1 MQMTSTE
8 LPNDVEELKAYVLH
22 LQSDFTA
29 QLVEKDRTI
38 QEKNLTIQ
46 EKDRQILW
54 EREKLRALQMRYF
67 GHSSEKQH
75 FEKDAQYYLFDEA
88 EKHADD
94 ESPPV
99 VATTTVATHERK
111 KSGRKPKDIPLPI
124 VETVH
129 ELPEVDRQCP
139 CCGKE
144 RAIIG
149 DVRTSEYDLVPA
161 HVVKIVHT
169 RRKYG
174 PCDCEAFADSDEAPI
189 LIAPAPAKIVP
200 GSDFTN
206 RTTAFFMTSK
216 YADAIPFYRME
227 KMLERSGLVVS
238 RAALSKQAISV
249 GRAIG
254 DLVELM
260 NRDLMHSP
268 VLLMDET
275 TVQVLNEKD
284 KSNESK
290 SYMWVMRGYKDGKPI
305 HRFVYHPSRSGLVA
319 ENLLKGFEG
328 FYLQTDGFDGYNRF
342 DGRAGLA
349 HVGCFAHIRR
359 KFVSAW
365 EVAGK
370 TGIAKEAIDI
380 IAHIYRVESELRE
393 KLKNKRID
401 ADTFLV
407 RRRDSVEPLFARLRD
422 WLMASSL
429 SVAPQSALGKAITYA
444 QAIFP
449 RAIRFV
455 EHPLMTPDTNAVE
468 NAIRPFVIGRKN
480 WLFSGGPRGAH
491 ASAAIYSFFET
502 AKANGH
508 DPYFYSCALFDYLP
522 LCKTD
527 AEREALL
534 PYNITP
540 EEVAKM
546 LRN

>member
-1 MQMTSTE
+1 MQMHETD
-8 LPNDVEELKAYVLH
+8 LPTDVDSLKAYI
-22 LQSDFTA
+22 A
-29 QLVEKDRTI
+29 QLHE
-38 QEKNLTIQ
+38 QLQ
-46 EKDRQILW
+46 EKDRQLLW

-75 FEKDAQYYLFDEA
+75 IEKDAQYFLFDEA
-88 EKHADD
+88 ETHSDD
-94 ESPPV
+94 ASPPV
-99 VATTTVATHERK
+99 TATTTVSTHVRMK
-111 KSGRKPKDIPLPI
+111 AGRKPKDIPLPV

-129 ELPEVDRQCP
+129 ELPEEARRCP

-144 RAIIG
+144 RAVIG
-149 DVRTSEYDLVPA
+149 EERTSEFDLVPA
-161 HVVKIVHT
+161 HVMKVVHV

-174 PCDCEAFADSDEAPI
+174 PCQCDAFADSDESPI

-216 YADAIPFYRME
+216 YSDSIPFYRME
-227 KMLERSGLVVS
+227 SMLERSGLMVS

-254 DLVELM
+254 DLIELM
-260 NRDLMHSP
+260 NQDLMRSP

-275 TVQVLNEKD
+275 TVQVLNEKH
-284 KSNESK
+284 KSNDSK

-305 HRFVYHPSRSGLVA
+305 HRFSYNPSRSGSVA
-319 ENLLKGFEG
+319 ENLLKGFKG

-342 DGRAGLA
+342 DERSDIT

-365 EVAGK
+365 EVSGK
-370 TGIAKEAIDI
+370 TGLSKEAIDI
-380 IAHIYRVESELRE
+380 IAGIYRVESELRE
-393 KLKNKRID
+393 KLKDARID

-407 RRRDSVEPLFARLRD
+407 RRKDAVEPLFARLRD
-422 WLMASSL
+422 WLMSSSL
-429 SVAPQSALGKAITYA
+429 SVAPQSALGKAISYA

-449 RAIRFV
+449 RAIRYV
-455 EHPLMTPDTNAVE
+455 DHALMTPDTNAVE

-491 ASAAIYSFFET
+491 ASAAIYSLIET

-508 DPYFYSCALFDYLP
+508 DPYFYLCVLFDNLP
-522 LCKTD
+522 LCRTD
-527 AEREALL
+527 AERAAFL
-534 PYNITP
+534 PYNISP
-540 EEVAKM
+540 ETVVTM
-546 LRN
+546 RRN